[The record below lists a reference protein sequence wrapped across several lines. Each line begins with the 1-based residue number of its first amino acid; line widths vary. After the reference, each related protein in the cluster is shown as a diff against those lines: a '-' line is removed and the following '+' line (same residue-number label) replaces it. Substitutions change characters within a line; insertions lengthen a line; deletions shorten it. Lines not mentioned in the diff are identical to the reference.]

1 MEIPRVTKYLM
12 HVSPSTSRSLPFSP
26 SRSGP
31 PATHP
36 SSLST
41 PSTHPSL
48 EFVKSHGASP
58 RGGQPAPYNDSR

>member
-12 HVSPSTSRSLPFSP
+12 RVSPSTSRSLPFSP

-31 PATHP
+31 PPATHP
-36 SSLST
+36 SA

-48 EFVKSHGASP
+48 EFVKSHGVSP